1 MAAPEAMPPV
11 TDHDRSKKANG
22 IARSGGKMAI
32 SVMADA
38 DYSGGI

>member
-1 MAAPEAMPPV
+1 MPPV